1 MHNDIF
7 LYSRCLDNTTMQLPE
22 LARIVMLRKKM
33 GLTQTELAKKAG
45 ISQSLIAR
53 VEAGTVDPRY
63 SKVEKIF
70 RALDVS
76 ESRTITAKE
85 IMSKDVVS
93 VKPTDLFGYAIK
105 KLKKH
110 NVSQIPVLDG
120 KTPVGSLSEGVIMA
134 QITKGAD
141 MSVIASKKVK
151 DYMED
156 PLPQVS
162 PGTDISTLSSLLEH
176 NKAVLITEKGKVEGI
191 VTKADL
197 LKVVR

>member
-1 MHNDIF
+1 
-7 LYSRCLDNTTMQLPE
+7 MQLPE
-22 LARIVMLRKKM
+22 LARIVILRKKM

-76 ESRTITAKE
+76 ENRAITARE
-85 IMSKDVVS
+85 IMSSDVVS
-93 VKPTDLFGYAIK
+93 VKSSDSLGAAIQ

-110 NVSQIPVLDG
+110 NVSQMPVLDG
-120 KTPVGSLSEGVIMA
+120 KTQAGSLSEGVIMA
-134 QITKGAD
+134 QISKGAN
-141 MSVIASKKVK
+141 MSDISTNKVK
-151 DYMED
+151 EYMED

-162 PGTDISTLSSLLEH
+162 PGTDLSTLSSLLEH
-176 NKAVLITEKGKVEGI
+176 NKAVLIIEKGRVEGI

-197 LKVVR
+197 LKVVTG

>member
-1 MHNDIF
+1 
-7 LYSRCLDNTTMQLPE
+7 MQLPE
-22 LARIVMLRKKM
+22 LSRITILRRKM

-76 ESRTITAKE
+76 ERRSITARE
-85 IMSKDVVS
+85 IMSREVVS
-93 VKPTDLFGYAIK
+93 VKVGDTMGSAIK

-110 NVSQIPVLDG
+110 NVSQMPVLDG
-120 KTPVGSLSEGVIMA
+120 KTQVGSLSEGVIMA
-134 QITKGAD
+134 QISRGAD
-141 MSVIASKKVK
+141 ISVISTRMVK

-162 PGTDISTLSSLLEH
+162 LATDISTLSSLLEH
-176 NKAVLITEKGKVEGI
+176 NKAVLIAEMGRIEGI

>member
-1 MHNDIF
+1 
-7 LYSRCLDNTTMQLPE
+7 MQLPE
-22 LARIVMLRKKM
+22 LARIAILRKKM
-33 GLTQTELAKKAG
+33 GLTQTELARRAG

-76 ESRTITAKE
+76 VARAITARE
-85 IMSKDVVS
+85 IMSPDVVS
-93 VKPTDLFGYAIK
+93 VKSTDLMGSAIK
-105 KLKKH
+105 KLKRH
-110 NVSQIPVLDG
+110 NVSQIPVMDG

-134 QITKGAD
+134 QISRGANV
-141 MSVIASKKVK
+141 SVISTKRVK

-156 PLPQVS
+156 PLPQMP
-162 PGTDISTLSSLLEH
+162 PGTDISTLSTLLEH
-176 NKAVLITEKGKVEGI
+176 NKAVLITEKGRVEGI

>member
-1 MHNDIF
+1 M
-7 LYSRCLDNTTMQLPE
+7 
-22 LARIVMLRKKM
+22 RKKL

-53 VEAGTVDPRY
+53 LEAGTVDPRY

-76 ESRTITAKE
+76 ENRAITARE
-85 IMSKDVVS
+85 IMSSNVVS
-93 VKPTDLFGYAIK
+93 VKSSDSLGAAIQ

-110 NVSQIPVLDG
+110 NVSQMPVLEG
-120 KTPVGSLSEGVIMA
+120 KTQAGSLYEGVIMA
-134 QITKGAD
+134 QISKGAN
-141 MSVIASKKVK
+141 MSEISTKKVK
-151 DYMED
+151 EYMDD

-162 PGTDISTLSSLLEH
+162 PGTDINTLSSLLEH
-176 NKAVLITEKGKVEGI
+176 NKAVLIIEKGRVEGI

-197 LKVVR
+197 LKVVTG

>member
-1 MHNDIF
+1 M
-7 LYSRCLDNTTMQLPE
+7 
-22 LARIVMLRKKM
+22 RKKM

-70 RALDVS
+70 RALEVN
-76 ESRTITAKE
+76 EGRVITARE
-85 IMSKDVVS
+85 IMSENVVG
-93 VKPTDLFGYAIK
+93 VKPSDSMGLAIK
-105 KLKKH
+105 KLRRY
-110 NVSQIPVLDG
+110 NVSQMPVIEG
-120 KTPVGSLSEGVIMA
+120 KTQVGSISEGVVMG
-134 QITKGAD
+134 QISRGAD
-141 MSVIASKKVK
+141 MSVIAAKKVGE
-151 DYMED
+151 YMED

-162 PGTDISTLSSLLEH
+162 PGTSVGILSSLLEH
-176 NKAVLITEKGKVEGI
+176 NKAVLIFDKGCVEGI